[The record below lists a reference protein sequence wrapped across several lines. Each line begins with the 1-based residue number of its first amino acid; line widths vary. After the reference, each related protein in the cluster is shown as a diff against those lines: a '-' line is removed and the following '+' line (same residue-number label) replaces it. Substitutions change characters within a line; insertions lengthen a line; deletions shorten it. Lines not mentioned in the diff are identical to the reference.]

1 MMLVIG
7 LVPAVGLPGTSEAA
21 RRNVAITGRQ
31 FDPKELVVAV
41 GDEVTW
47 INKDRGQAHSVTA
60 DDGSFDSS
68 PECSAANPGACM
80 DERNQFS
87 HVFEAE
93 GRFAYY
99 SRPHGGPGGEGTSG
113 VIVVQARATTP
124 KP

>member
-7 LVPAVGLPGTSEAA
+7 LVPVVGLPGVSQAA

-68 PECSAANPGACM
+68 PDCSAANPGVCM
-80 DERNQFS
+80 DERNQFR
-87 HVFEAE
+87 HVFTAE
-93 GRFAYY
+93 GRFPYY
-99 SRPHGGPGGEGTSG
+99 SRPHGGPGGQGTSG
-113 VIVVQARATTP
+113 VIVVEARGTAT